1 MKKPAHVRLSAVVLV
16 LAAVAAGGIA
26 MAVAVI
32 YGGFYNVA
40 ATHQHLRPT
49 YRVLQVA
56 LSASIERHSTG
67 IPVPRLDDPVMIER
81 GLRLYDTHCAQ
92 CHGAPGVAPAPFA
105 LGLTPLPTNVVH
117 AARVRPPE
125 ELYWVVKNGIKMT
138 AMPAWQFRFSE
149 LDLWA
154 VVAAMQELTRM
165 TTRDY
170 AARVKATGTAPR
182 NAAPLAR
189 GASTAPDPVRGKLA
203 LKQYAC
209 TTCHSIPGIV
219 GAYAP
224 VGPPLDRVGS
234 REYIAGVLPNSRENM
249 ERWLR
254 EPQKVSP
261 RNAMPDLGVSAR
273 DAADMAEYL
282 YTLR

>member
-1 MKKPAHVRLSAVVLV
+1 MRKPARVRLSTVLTVV
-16 LAAVAAGGIA
+16 AAVAAGGVA
-26 MAVAVI
+26 VAVAVI
-32 YGGFYNVA
+32 YEGFYNVA
-40 ATHQHLRPT
+40 ATHQHLGPT

-56 LSASIERHSTG
+56 LSASIERHSSG
-67 IPVPRLDDPVMIER
+67 IDAPRLDEPAMIER
-81 GLRLYDTHCAQ
+81 GLGLYKAHCEQ

-105 LGLTPLPTNVVH
+105 LGLTPLPTNLVH
-117 AARVRPPE
+117 AARERTPA

-149 LDLWA
+149 LELWA
-154 VVAAMQELTRM
+154 VVAGMQQLTRM

-170 AARVKATGTAPR
+170 AERSRATDTPLQHVAPVELSR
-182 NAAPLAR
+182 
-189 GASTAPDPVRGKLA
+189 APDPVRGKTA

-209 TTCHSIPGIV
+209 TTCHSIPGVV
-219 GAYAP
+219 GAHAP
-224 VGPPLDRVGS
+224 VGPPLDRIGS